1 MSKHERAAR
10 ILLLGLEG
18 GLSIELEAVLKRQNR
33 SVFTAAFQSPPQAV
47 NAAVRLAADVVFCGA
62 DRKRYVALLDEMR
75 ERRWIMPVVVV
86 SRTPEVSEWLDA
98 IEAGATDYCAAP
110 FESGHVEWI
119 LSTALTQGSRPTYV
133 RAAG

>member
-1 MSKHERAAR
+1 MSKHESEAR

-18 GLSIELEAVLKRQNR
+18 ALAIELGAVLRRQNR
-33 SVFTAAFQSPPQAV
+33 AVFTATFQSPPQAL
-47 NAAVRLAADVVFCGA
+47 NAAVQVAADVVFCGA
-62 DRKRYVALLDEMR
+62 DRERYVALLDEMR
-75 ERRWIMPVVVV
+75 ERQSVLPVVVV
-86 SRTPEVSEWLDA
+86 SRTPEVSDWLDA

-119 LSTALTQGSRPTYV
+119 LSTALTQGSGPTHL